1 MSPQSRAPFSEIT
14 TSCLDELPG
23 NVCSL
28 NLSSAWEDTGV
39 SSSSVHEITD
49 TSSVDAGCVPG
60 ILGKRGSDLIS
71 SNETPTS
78 SQPFLSSY
86 GSAFLSGI
94 FADIAE
100 VNQGDDDKSD
110 DSDRLR
116 KKIRPSNPAFD
127 VRKKS
132 CRDLNTMGGGEVLTL
147 PSSSIIS
154 PRSHKSTI
162 KIELF
167 NDQDRQLHNLAFP
180 TLPGL
185 PAAVSSSS
193 CTTATAGAVV
203 TPRDAESEQ
212 EHESFGWFVATDD
225 DGASADEA
233 TSPPSFLPVPKPD
246 LAFQATDA
254 TAPSKEGD
262 VEVQQALAADTID
275 DVLGDLF

>member
-14 TSCLDELPG
+14 TSCPDGSPG

-28 NLSSAWEDTGV
+28 NLSSSWDDAEV
-39 SSSSVHEITD
+39 SSSSVHKITD
-49 TSSVDAGCVPG
+49 MSSVNARCPSGV
-60 ILGKRGSDLIS
+60 LGKRGSDLIS
-71 SNETPTS
+71 SNGS
-78 SQPFLSSY
+78 SAYSQPFLSSY

-100 VNQGDDDKSD
+100 VNQGDDAESD

-116 KKIRPSNPAFD
+116 KKS
-127 VRKKS
+127 KKS
-132 CRDLNTMGGGEVLTL
+132 CRGLNTMGGEAVLTL

-167 NDQDRQLHNLAFP
+167 NDQDHQLQNLAFP

-193 CTTATAGAVV
+193 CTTATTGVVV
-203 TPRDAESEQ
+203 TPRDTELEQ
-212 EHESFGWFVATDD
+212 DQESFGWFVATDD

-233 TSPPSFLPVPKPD
+233 TSPPSFLPVPKPN
-246 LAFQATDA
+246 LAFQATEA
-254 TAPSKEGD
+254 TAPSTED
-262 VEVQQALAADTID
+262 DTEVQQALAADTID

>member
-14 TSCLDELPG
+14 TSCPNGLPG
-23 NVCSL
+23 NVCPL
-28 NLSSAWEDTGV
+28 NLSSSWDDAEV
-39 SSSSVHEITD
+39 SSSSVHKITD
-49 TSSVDAGCVPG
+49 MSSVNAGCPSGV
-60 ILGKRGSDLIS
+60 LGKRGSDLITSNGS
-71 SNETPTS
+71 SAS

-100 VNQGDDDKSD
+100 VNQGDDAESD

-116 KKIRPSNPAFD
+116 KKSRLSIVS
-127 VRKKS
+127 RKKS
-132 CRDLNTMGGGEVLTL
+132 CRGLNTMGGEAVLTL

-167 NDQDRQLHNLAFP
+167 NDQDHQLQNLAFP

-193 CTTATAGAVV
+193 CTTATTGVVV
-203 TPRDAESEQ
+203 TPRDTEMEQ
-212 EHESFGWFVATDD
+212 DQESFGWFVATDD

-246 LAFQATDA
+246 LAFQATEA
-254 TAPSKEGD
+254 TAPSAED
-262 VEVQQALAADTID
+262 DTEVQQALAADTID